1 MLLSL
6 PFIVY
11 ISIILKIFIYFIFN
25 WVDFIVKLVHFF
37 PVISGSFV
45 ILKKVFDWSI
55 NIIDFVQDFLV
66 ILFELLYYVWILNR
80 VGKIFEWVSSVIWS
94 PSILNNRMVIKN
106 VLLNNRVIESL
117 KNEWMIHN
125 VVNVVVDHESILVI
139 KCLVSNRRSSY
150 ENIV

>member
-66 ILFELLYYVWILNR
+66 ILFELLYYVWILNW
-80 VGKIFEWVSSVIWS
+80 VWKIFEWVSSVIWS
-94 PSILNNRMVIKN
+94 PSILNNWMVIKN

-125 VVNVVVDHESILVI
+125 VMNVVVDHESILVI

>member
-66 ILFELLYYVWILNR
+66 ILFEFLDYVWILNW
-80 VGKIFEWVSSVIWS
+80 VWKIFEWVSSVIWS
-94 PSILNNRMVIKN
+94 PSILNNWMVIKN

-125 VVNVVVDHESILVI
+125 VMNVVVDHESILVI

>member
-25 WVDFIVKLVHFF
+25 LVDFIIKLVNFF

-45 ILKKVFDWSI
+45 ILEKVFNWSI

-66 ILFELLYYVWILNR
+66 ILFELLYYVWILNW
-80 VGKIFEWVSSVIWS
+80 VGKIFEWVSSVSWS
-94 PSILNNRMVIKN
+94 PSILNNWMVIKY
-106 VLLNNRVIESL
+106 VLLYNRVIESL
-117 KNEWMIHN
+117 KNEWVIHN
-125 VVNVVVDHESILVI
+125 VMNVVVDHESILVI